1 MTAAIGLGWRTIV
14 FASFAAAA
22 VLSAPTAGF
31 PAPRPLVDQP
41 IAFEENRGQAEA
53 GVPFL
58 ARLGRFRV
66 LLTADG
72 AVFDLRAPESRPST
86 TTRLSSRTQTQSRA
100 QTAADGGEVR
110 MRLVGSHPQPT
121 IEGLE
126 SRREG
131 IRYITARREFDV
143 PSYRRVRYADVYPGI
158 DLIYY
163 GAGERLEY
171 DFVVAPGADASVIA
185 LEFDAADS
193 VRLDAEGRLVITA
206 GGRELRQ
213 RPPHVYQDVNGAR
226 RTVPAR
232 YRLHDDGRVRF
243 EVDAYDRRHALVID
257 PIIDLGM
264 GAEGIG
270 DVISVDALGNSFIG
284 GLLIPFDPQAAFDLS
299 DAFVAKIAPSGT
311 VLWTRVFSG
320 AGTEYVNGIAVD
332 AAGNVVVTGATNSPT
347 FPVSLTAHQ
356 KTLDTSTG
364 PCVIVNATP
373 IACSDVFVVKLSTSG
388 ATIFSTF
395 LGGADHDFGMGVA
408 TDAASNIYVTGGTSS
423 VPFPLAGTPA
433 QPTFGGGPSDA
444 FVAKFSPTGTLL
456 YSSYLGGSGDDS
468 GVGVAAS
475 TTTGEV
481 TVTGETFGTDNGGT
495 MDNDFPTRAPIQ
507 PTYGGGTADAFVAVY
522 SLAGSAPTGALR
534 CSSYLGG
541 DDHDFGAGVAVDAAG
556 NRYLTGNTI
565 SSTGTVSTA
574 TPGTFDGYVAR
585 LNAGCFNG
593 FTYRTTIGGT
603 SDDFVNSIRVTAWGV
618 VHVGGVTYSTDFASA
633 PAEDGLVFVG
643 AFAVPLA
650 PGAAPPT
657 AWKAFG
663 TTSGSM
669 LGIAVDGQDR
679 VYLAGASSGAL
690 GMKLDP
696 GTLPPFSPRDVIIDI
711 LNRNISESSGKIWVA
726 ILSNPLFHPARVDA
740 ATITFG
746 ATGTEVPAIH
756 CEKIKDVNRD
766 GIDDLECKF
775 DLDDAGFEVGHTH
788 GTLRG
793 ITVDRVPFSG
803 RDAVRV
809 VPRGN
814 DKAWK

>member
-22 VLSAPTAGF
+22 VLAAPTAGF
-31 PAPRPLVDQP
+31 PASRPLVDQP

-58 ARLGRFRV
+58 ARLGRYRV

-72 AVFDLRAPESRPST
+72 AVFDLRAPENRAI
-86 TTRLSSRTQTQSRA
+86 TTRLSNRA
-100 QTAADGGEVR
+100 QTHARASTAADGGEVR
-110 MRLVGSHPQPT
+110 MRLVGSHPTPT

-126 SRREG
+126 SRSEG
-131 IRYITARREFDV
+131 IRYITGRREFDV
-143 PSYRRVRYADVYPGI
+143 PSYRRVRYAGVYPGI

-171 DFVVAPGADASVIA
+171 DFVIAPGADASVIA
-185 LEFDAADS
+185 LEFDAAES
-193 VRLDAEGRLVITA
+193 VRIDAEGRLVITA

-213 RPPHVYQDVNGAR
+213 RPPHVYQDVHGTR

-257 PIIDLGM
+257 PIIDLGL

-284 GLLIPFDPQAAFDLS
+284 GLLIPFNPQAAFDLS
-299 DAFVAKIAPSGT
+299 DAFVAKIAPDGT

-332 AAGNVVVTGATNSPT
+332 AAGNVVATGATNSPT
-347 FPVSLTAHQ
+347 FPVTLGAYQ
-356 KTLDTSTG
+356 KTLDTSG
-364 PCVIVNATP
+364 AACAVVGATP
-373 IACSDVFVVKLSTSG
+373 IVCNDVFVVKLSTTG

-395 LGGADHDFGMGVA
+395 LGGADQDFGMGVA
-408 TDAASNIYVTGGTSS
+408 TDAANSIYVTGGTAS
-423 VPFPLAGTPA
+423 VPFPLAGAPA

-444 FVAKFSPTGTLL
+444 FVAKFSPTGVLL

-468 GVGVAAS
+468 GVGIAAS

-481 TVTGETFGTDNGGT
+481 TLTGETFGTDNGGT
-495 MDNDFPTRAPIQ
+495 MTNDFPTRAPIQ
-507 PTYGGGTADAFVAVY
+507 PTYGGGTADAFVSVY
-522 SLAGSAPTGALR
+522 SLAGAMPTGALR

-585 LNAGCFNG
+585 LNAGCFSG
-593 FTYRTTIGGT
+593 FTYRTTIGGS
-603 SDDFVNSIRVTAWGV
+603 SDDFVNSIRVTPWGV
-618 VHVGGVTYSTDFASA
+618 VHVGGVTYSTDFAGA
-633 PAEDGLVFVG
+633 PADDGLVFVG
-643 AFAVPLA
+643 AFAMPLA

-657 AWKAFG
+657 AWKTFG
-663 TTSGSM
+663 STSGSM
-669 LGIAVDGQDR
+669 LGIAVDGQNR

-690 GMKLDP
+690 GMKVDP
-696 GTLPPFSPRDVIIDI
+696 GTLPPFSRGDVLIDI
-711 LNRNISESSGKIWVA
+711 LNKNIPEKSSGKIWVA
-726 ILSNPLFHPARVDA
+726 ILSNPLFQPARVDA
-740 ATITFG
+740 ASITFG
-746 ATGTEVPAIH
+746 APGTEVPAIQ
-756 CEKIKDVNRD
+756 CEKITDVNRD

-775 DLDDAGFEVGHTH
+775 DLDDAGFKAGHTH

-809 VPRGN
+809 VPGGN
-814 DKAWK
+814 GK